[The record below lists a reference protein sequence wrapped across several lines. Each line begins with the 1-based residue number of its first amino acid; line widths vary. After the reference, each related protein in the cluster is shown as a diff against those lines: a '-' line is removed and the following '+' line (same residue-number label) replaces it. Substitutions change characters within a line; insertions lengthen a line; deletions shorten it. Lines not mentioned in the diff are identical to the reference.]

1 MDISYLLFLQRAREA
16 VGGVADGF
24 FLRAT
29 SLGEGIITYLLL
41 AFVYWCVDKRS
52 GQLMALNVSIACT
65 WNQFIKNICKVER
78 PWVQDERIVPVESAL
93 GGAGGYSF
101 PSGHTQRATAVWGA
115 LGLSLGKGREK
126 GAKGLLS
133 GVCWIVVA
141 LVAFSRNYLGVHTL
155 KDVLAALVMGVVFIL
170 LLDWVMD
177 WAEEGKNRDVIVAAA
192 GCMACF
198 LPMLRAGCLSNAGAG
213 MGFMIGWVL
222 ERRFIRFETEDTW
235 PSKCVRFALGGA
247 GIVFILTVVQAALG
261 LVMAGKYAGFF
272 TTFMLAVFIMAVYPF
287 FFSKKK
293 RYAAGIGI
301 LAALLFCI
309 AGFSFGWQRHLRNL
323 AQEMAE
329 QTATDGQ
336 EALGAEASG
345 QAANQTE
352 NTDGMSGEAAGLT
365 QTDADGQE
373 HLPKIIAHRGYS
385 GQFPENTLAAFA
397 GALDIGV
404 DYIELDVQ
412 LSKDGQVVILHDDSL
427 KRTTGVE
434 GKASDFTY
442 EELAGLDAGAWF
454 DASFAGEKLPTLE
467 EALMLIRDTE
477 CGVYLELKD
486 IGEAEGF
493 EETVLETVDKCGMT
507 DRCLFASFQYR
518 YLAHLKELNP
528 DLKTLYN
535 TSSGKKSLPEEFP
548 ADYYGLSVETVSQE
562 TVGAI
567 HQAGKQAFVW
577 TVNTPV
583 QMKNVGMMGADGMV
597 TNHPGLAK
605 VIRQPEYEYLTEHYE
620 KSFALPGLYERNLP
634 EMCED
639 VVVQGFTKAG
649 NTLVISAYSKSG
661 EYNSILYVM
670 NLNGKLLK
678 VVDLNFKA
686 HTGGIAYDEGH
697 DLLWVT
703 GPEGKVYAISWP
715 DVMAGTYQGEI
726 LVEFDGGLVNHGGS
740 KVASFLTFFEGE
752 LFVGSYVNG
761 ANGMLNRYDLTEV
774 TKPELMS
781 AVAIPE
787 RIQGVTFKRDAAS
800 GECCMLL
807 SQGYQTEDSH
817 LLKFLYDKEIT
828 AYDKPLESYVLPE
841 GAEQI
846 QMSAGGMYMLFES
859 AARPY
864 RPTARIPNDQVFLV
878 RE

>member
-24 FLRAT
+24 FLRVT

-52 GQLMALNVSIACT
+52 GQLMALNVSVACT
-65 WNQFIKNICKVER
+65 WNQFMKNICKVER
-78 PWVQDERIVPVESAL
+78 PWVLDERIVPVQSAL
-93 GGAGGYSF
+93 AGAGGYSF
-101 PSGHTQRATAVWGA
+101 PSGHTQRAAAVWG
-115 LGLSLGKGREK
+115 SLGASLLKDGKKGPQ
-126 GAKGLLS
+126 GLLS
-133 GVCWIVVA
+133 GVCFSIVA
-141 LVAFSRNYLGVHTL
+141 LIAFSRNYLGVHTL
-155 KDVLAALVMGVVFIL
+155 KDVFAALAMGVIFIL
-170 LLDWVMD
+170 LLERVMR

-192 GCMACF
+192 GCALCF
-198 LPMLRAGCLSNAGAG
+198 CPMLKVGCLSNAGAG

-222 ERRFIRFETEDTW
+222 ERRFVRFEVEDAWT
-235 PSKCVRFALGGA
+235 SKCVRFALGGA
-247 GIVFILTVVQAALG
+247 GIVFILTVLQAVLG
-261 LVMAGKYAGFF
+261 LVMPGKYAGFF
-272 TTFMLAVFIMAVYPF
+272 SSFILAVFILAVYPF

-301 LAALLFCI
+301 LAVLMIGMAV
-309 AGFSFGWQRHLRNL
+309 FSFGWQRHLRL
-323 AQEMAE
+323 TAQDMAVENGQEISE
-329 QTATDGQ
+329 QADGQ
-336 EALGAEASG
+336 GAADSAPG
-345 QAANQTE
+345 
-352 NTDGMSGEAAGLT
+352 DEAAGQETFLT
-365 QTDADGQE
+365 EADGI
-373 HLPKIIAHRGYS
+373 PKIIAHRGYS

-397 GALDIGV
+397 GALDIGA

-427 KRTTGVE
+427 KRTTGVD
-434 GKASDFTY
+434 GKVSDFTY

-454 DASFAGEKLPTLE
+454 DASFAGEKIPTLE
-467 EALMLIRDTE
+467 EALTLIRDTQ

-486 IGEAEGF
+486 IGQVEGF
-493 EETVLETVDKCGMT
+493 EEAVLKVVNECGMT
-507 DRCLFASFQYR
+507 NRCLFASFQYR
-518 YLAHLKELNP
+518 YLQHLKELDP
-528 DLKTLYN
+528 ELKTLYN

-577 TVNTPV
+577 TVNTPA
-583 QMKNVGMMGADGMV
+583 QIKNVRLMGADGMV

-605 VIRQPEYEYLTEHYE
+605 VIRQPEYEYLAEHYE
-620 KSFALPGLYERNLP
+620 KSFALPGLYEQDLP
-634 EMCED
+634 EVCED

-686 HTGGIAYDEGH
+686 HTGGIAYDESH

-703 GPEGKVYAISWP
+703 GPEGKVYAISWS

-740 KVASFLTFFEGE
+740 KVASFLTFFDGE

-761 ANGMLNRYDLTEV
+761 SNGMLNRYDLTEV
-774 TKPELMS
+774 TEPDLVS
-781 AVAIPE
+781 AVVIPQ
-787 RIQGVTFKRDAAS
+787 RIQGVTFKKDAVS
-800 GECCMLL
+800 GECYMFL
-807 SQGYQTEDSH
+807 SQGYQTEDSY
-817 LLKFLYDKEIT
+817 LLKFLYDREIT
-828 AYDKPLESYVLPE
+828 SYTEPVESSVLPE
-841 GAEQI
+841 GVEQV
-846 QMSAGGMYMLFES
+846 QMSAGGMYILFES